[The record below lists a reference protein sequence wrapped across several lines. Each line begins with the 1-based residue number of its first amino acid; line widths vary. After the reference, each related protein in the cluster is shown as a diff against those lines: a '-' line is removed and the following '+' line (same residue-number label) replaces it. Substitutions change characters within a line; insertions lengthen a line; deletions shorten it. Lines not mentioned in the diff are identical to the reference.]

1 MKLIPI
7 IAALVIIW
15 GVPVWYITQGMDTWL
30 KAFVLLVFSICTAIA
45 TLVYYALEVGDAD

>member
-1 MKLIPI
+1 MKYIPI
-7 IAALVIIW
+7 IAALMIIW

-45 TLVYYALEVGDAD
+45 TLVYYALEVGDD